1 MSDVMTLNS
10 VDQRHDNEHPP
21 AAITADEARLIA
33 TENQSNSI
41 AEVYL
46 LYHGLRAEPPG
57 VIYARL
63 AERAGVP
70 AVGCSTVLV
79 PVMGQGQC
87 IKQSDF
93 RTDRQHRFAEVVIP
107 SSKRHGA
114 ALPHLRRQV
123 IVRTAEEDRP
133 TESAPALVSRS
144 RSISQARAILR
155 RRTAAFRKAEAA
167 RALLSQVYK
176 VSQALQ
182 FKEVVTVAEPDSH
195 SAFSESVGWFLG
207 YTKPKRKPRTTEA
220 LSPIVVLVA
229 AASLATLVG
238 AGGVAIAGLLTQ
250 SGPLAWASLAL
261 LACHIGV
268 STIAGAMRKTA
279 PAS

>member
-1 MSDVMTLNS
+1 MSDAMALNPA
-10 VDQRHDNEHPP
+10 DKRHDNEHPP
-21 AAITADEARLIA
+21 VAITADEARLIA
-33 TENQSNSI
+33 TENHSRFI

-46 LYHGLRAEPPG
+46 IYHGLRAEPPG
-57 VIYARL
+57 VIYARV
-63 AERAGVP
+63 AEGAGVP
-70 AVGCSTVLV
+70 AVGCPPLCI
-79 PVMGQGQC
+79 PVMGQDQR
-87 IKQSDF
+87 IKQSAF
-93 RTDRQHRFAEVVIP
+93 KTDRQHRIGEVVIP
-107 SSKRHGA
+107 SLKQHGA

-123 IVRTAEEDRP
+123 FIRSAEEDRP
-133 TESAPALVSRS
+133 AESASAPVRRR

-155 RRTAAFRKAEAA
+155 RRSAAVRKTEAA

-182 FKEVVTVAEPDSH
+182 LKEAVTVAEPD
-195 SAFSESVGWFLG
+195 FSGVLFGSVGWFLG
-207 YTKPKRKPRTTEA
+207 YAKPKRKPRTTEA

-279 PAS
+279 AAS